1 MGIYDE
7 WVADDGYMLKV
18 EELGDHVEDWPP
30 VSTGDNDDDDNNNRD
45 GDTSDDKP
53 SPIDQNQKNQ
63 RKRNKNN
70 KNRIKSRF
78 VRLGDITLHEFSVRQ
93 SVKKR
98 DLLRL
103 RKAKERS
110 DVKHLE
116 VHCTCVDET
125 VMEALVDLFTY
136 DNRSW
141 ESFTLKGIND
151 LGDFLDRTK
160 PLEDFVPL
168 FKTLGYVK
176 SLNIHSCVLYRG
188 HGLESLLEQIPFMT
202 SLRELRI
209 QGSEIDR
216 VSVRALIKGIKDHDS
231 KTLRLLSLR
240 TCCFAGENVF
250 HELVDGIASMEQ
262 LQTLNLSFCNLGDI
276 HLMYL
281 VNSMKSHPSIKCIH
295 LGGNHCTTAES
306 VASVA
311 SWVQETTSL
320 RDLNLR
326 GLWIGFYQGL
336 VQRQVDLSPLFQA
349 IRNNSSLQSIT
360 LSENCLLGKDV
371 KELGAA
377 LKDNST
383 LSYLDVSHN
392 DLGEDGARELV
403 TLLRNSAALEQL
415 KFENN
420 FCRFLCTG
428 EIKAHAHFKWID
440 KRLLSR
446 TSDTPLAV
454 WPTAMVRVDEMC
466 DERYFSREC
475 IPDVLFR
482 MLSAPSGASGLPL
495 AVRIAMNE
503 R

>member
-7 WVADDGYMLKV
+7 WIADDGYMVKG

-30 VSTGDNDDDDNNNRD
+30 VCDGDNDDDDNNNRG
-45 GDTSDDKP
+45 GDSIDDKA
-53 SPIDQNQKNQ
+53 SSIYHDQENQCN
-63 RKRNKNN
+63 RNKND

-78 VRLGDITLHEFSVRQ
+78 LRLGDITCHEVSDRQ
-93 SVKKR
+93 GVKER

-125 VMEALVDLFTY
+125 VMEALVDLLSCK
-136 DNRSW
+136 DRSW

-151 LGDFLDRTK
+151 LGDFLARTK
-160 PLEDFVPL
+160 PLDDFVPL
-168 FKTLGYVK
+168 FKALSNVK
-176 SLNIHSCVLYRG
+176 SLNIHSCVLNRG
-188 HGLESLLEQIPFMT
+188 HGLEALLEQLPFMA

-216 VSVRALIKGIKDHDS
+216 VSVRALIKGVNDHDS

-240 TCCFAGENVF
+240 TCCFAGETTF
-250 HELVDGIASMEQ
+250 HELVDGIACMEQ
-262 LQTLNLSFCNLGDI
+262 LLTLNLSFCNLGDT
-276 HLMYL
+276 HVMYL

-295 LGGNHCTTAES
+295 MGGNHCTTAES

-311 SWVQETTSL
+311 SWVQETSSL

-349 IRNNSSLQSIT
+349 IRSNSSLQSIT
-360 LSENCLLGKDV
+360 LSENCLLGRDV
-371 KELGAA
+371 KELGTA
-377 LKDNST
+377 LKDNTT

-403 TLLRNSAALEQL
+403 TLLQNSAALEQL

-420 FCRFLCTG
+420 FCRFRCTS

-446 TSDTPLAV
+446 TSDTPLSV

-466 DERYFSREC
+466 DERYFAREC

-482 MLSAPSGASGLPL
+482 MLRAPSGASGLPL
-495 AVRIAMNE
+495 AVRIAMNGH
-503 R
+503 

>member
-7 WVADDGYMLKV
+7 WVADDGYMARI

-30 VSTGDNDDDDNNNRD
+30 ICTGDNDDDDNTNRD
-45 GDTSDDKP
+45 GD
-53 SPIDQNQKNQ
+53 
-63 RKRNKNN
+63 NN
-70 KNRIKSRF
+70 KVSSIDYNQEKPCNRKKTNKSRRKTRF
-78 VRLGDITLHEFSVRQ
+78 VRLGDITHHEFAERQ
-93 SVKKR
+93 SVKER
-98 DLLRL
+98 DVLRL

-110 DVKHLE
+110 DVTHLE

-125 VMEALVDLFTY
+125 VMEALVDLLTC
-136 DNRSW
+136 DHRSW

-151 LGDFLDRTK
+151 LGDFLARTK

-168 FKTLGYVK
+168 FKALGNVK
-176 SLNIHSCVLYRG
+176 SLNIHSCVLNRG
-188 HGLESLLEQIPFMT
+188 HGLEALLEQLPFMT
-202 SLRELRI
+202 SLHELRI

-250 HELVDGIASMEQ
+250 HELVDGIAASMEQ

-276 HLMYL
+276 HVMYL

-295 LGGNHCTTAES
+295 IGGNHCTTAES

-377 LKDNST
+377 LKDNTT

-403 TLLRNSAALEQL
+403 TLLHNSAALEQL

-420 FCRFLCTG
+420 FCRFRCTG

-466 DERYFSREC
+466 DERYFAREC